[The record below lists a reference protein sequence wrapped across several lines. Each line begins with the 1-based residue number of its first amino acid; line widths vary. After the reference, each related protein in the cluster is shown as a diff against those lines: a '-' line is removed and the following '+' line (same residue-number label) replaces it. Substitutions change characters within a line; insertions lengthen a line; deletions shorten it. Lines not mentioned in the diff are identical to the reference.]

1 MAYAL
6 DTNGSISIGST
17 QFDPAAIEV
26 FLLPI
31 DKLFRSAFRLVGT
44 EIQTNLNEAK
54 ELTHS
59 MRRTNREIAFAPHDE
74 IIAKQIPGQDSAQAE
89 VARVVIRNADAVTQT
104 AIDACADE
112 AALRQLIE
120 DESL

>member
-17 QFDPAAIEV
+17 QFDPSAIEV
-26 FLLPI
+26 TTLPE

-44 EIQTNLNEAK
+44 EIQTDLDEAK
-54 ELTHS
+54 TITHDKRRAKREL
-59 MRRTNREIAFAPHDE
+59 AFAPHDT
-74 IIAKQIPGQDSAQAE
+74 IISKQIPGQDAVQAE
-89 VARVVIRNADAVTQT
+89 QARVVIRDDDAVMQT

-112 AALRQLIE
+112 VTLRQLIQ
-120 DESL
+120 DEEL

>member
-6 DTNGSISIGST
+6 DNNGVINIGST

-44 EIQTNLNEAK
+44 EVQTDLNEAK
-54 ELTHS
+54 AITHVK
-59 MRRTNREIAFAPHDE
+59 RRAKRETAFKPHDE
-74 IIAKQIPGQDSAQAE
+74 IIAKQIPGQDAAQAE
-89 VARVVIRNADAVTQT
+89 QARQAIRNVDSILQT
-104 AIDACADE
+104 AIDSCVDE
-112 AALRQLIE
+112 TALRQVIS
-120 DESL
+120 DEAL